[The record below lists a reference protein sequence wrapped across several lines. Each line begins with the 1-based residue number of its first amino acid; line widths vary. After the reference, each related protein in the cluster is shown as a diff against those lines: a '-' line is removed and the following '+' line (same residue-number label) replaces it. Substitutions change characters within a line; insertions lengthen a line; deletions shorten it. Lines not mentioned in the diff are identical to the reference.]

1 MKTLTVYGDNAGA
14 RYLVERD
21 GGEVSYAHH
30 YWEDIDNLEAD
41 IRAWRD
47 EGGTA
52 GWDGNDWGETVSEED
67 PDNLEEIETMNG
79 EVGL

>member
-21 GGEVSYAHH
+21 
-30 YWEDIDNLEAD
+30 
-41 IRAWRD
+41 
-47 EGGTA
+47 GGTA